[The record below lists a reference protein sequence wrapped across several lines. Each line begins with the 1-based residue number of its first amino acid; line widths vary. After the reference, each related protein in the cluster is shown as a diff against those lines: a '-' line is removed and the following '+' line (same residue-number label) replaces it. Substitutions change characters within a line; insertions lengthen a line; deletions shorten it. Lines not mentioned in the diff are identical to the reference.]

1 MFFEYSN
8 NHILSNSEDK
18 GVKERRDSRLDDRF
32 EKCDGFSDIFELVKK
47 VVKESLNQYRVGLM
61 LVLADLPINVGAFHT
76 LGSNTIIMNR
86 ILLRLFERYKSN
98 YKKEF
103 IFLILLHEYL
113 HTLGYT
119 HEADVRILSYKIVTE
134 AFGMEHPLSRIAE
147 NGPFSLIQEMSQRNI
162 FDSKDDPELVRDL
175 ENVKHPYIQ

>member
-1 MFFEYSN
+1 MLFEHSN
-8 NHILSNSEDK
+8 NNILSNLKDK
-18 GVKERRDSRLDDRF
+18 GVEEKRESRLEDQL
-32 EKCDGFSDIFELVKK
+32 EKCNGFSDIFELVKK
-47 VVKESLNQYRVGLM
+47 VVKELLNQYRVGLM

-76 LGSNTIIMNR
+76 LGSNTIVMNR
-86 ILLRLFERYKSN
+86 TLLRLFERYESN
-98 YKKEF
+98 FKKEF

-119 HEADVRILSYKIVTE
+119 NEADVRILSYKIVTE

-147 NGPFSLIQEMSQRNI
+147 HGPFSLIQEMSQRSI

-175 ENVKHPYIQ
+175 ENAKHPYIQ